1 MEQRKFGKT
10 DLSVPVIGMGTWKT
24 FDVRGTQAE
33 ADRETIVQT
42 AYEAG
47 ANFFDSSP
55 MYGEAER
62 VLGGAVQKL
71 GLRDKVMIATKVWT
85 DSDEQSE
92 RQFANAFGYFGGYVD
107 FYQVHNLVA
116 LQKRLSQLE
125 EFKAQGK
132 IRSLGVTHW
141 SHVALDDIGRIMESG
156 RIDGIQI
163 PYNAADRV
171 IEREILP
178 LAQRLQIGVV
188 VMRPLGAGELV
199 SKAPP
204 ASELARFAAWGVTT
218 WAQILLKWVV
228 SNPVVSVAI
237 PATSQAERMRLNA
250 VAGDPPL
257 FDTDTRELVSELV
270 QRYSR

>member
-1 MEQRKFGKT
+1 MERRKFGKT
-10 DLSVPVIGMGTWKT
+10 DLNVPGIGMGTWKT
-24 FDVRGTQAE
+24 FDVRGVQAE
-33 ADRETIVQT
+33 AERETIVQT
-42 AYEAG
+42 AYDAG

-62 VLGGAVQKL
+62 VLGSTVQKRN
-71 GLRDKVMIATKVWT
+71 LRDKVMIATKVWT
-85 DSDEQSE
+85 DSDDQSE
-92 RQFANAFGYFGGYVD
+92 RQFANAFNYFGGYVD

-116 LQKRLSQLE
+116 LQKRLNQLE

-141 SHVALDDIGRIMESG
+141 SHAALDDIGRIMESG

-163 PYNAADRV
+163 PYNAADRIV
-171 IEREILP
+171 EREILP
-178 LAQRLQIGVV
+178 LAKKLQIGVV

-204 ASELARFAAWGVTT
+204 ANELTRFADWGVSN

-228 SNPVVSVAI
+228 SNPAISVAI

-250 VAGDPPL
+250 VAGDPPW
-257 FDTDTRELVSELV
+257 FDDATRELVSELA